1 MKAFL
6 MHPDRDFDIDQ
17 VLPPSAEALTRDL
30 GLPIVIAAMAGG
42 DAFLREV
49 STKAL
54 LASLGAVE
62 VIGYRQAILR
72 DCIENPKTVRALY
85 ALSVEAIQRE
95 KKGFWGGLSKHPG
108 YMLHRSVEVLEMFAD
123 MLRRLRGIA
132 EQSGGGF
139 ESEGFRRFFAML
151 SAELSDAYFAE
162 IGEHLR
168 RLRFRHG
175 VLESAILGRGLKG
188 KEYRLRK
195 PNDNGPGW
203 LDWLLRRGPPAF
215 TYRLH
220 ERDEAGARMLSEL
233 RDRGINLVANALAR
247 STDHILSFFTLLR
260 TELAFYVGCLN
271 LKEAL
276 EAKGLMICFPLPSP
290 LGERE
295 LSVEGL
301 YDAAL
306 ALSMDRKIVGNTA
319 NADGK
324 DIIVI
329 TGANQGGKSTFLRS
343 LGLAQLMMQC
353 GIFVPARRYAAAAC
367 SALFT
372 HFKREEDASMT
383 SGKFDEELERMSG
396 IADLIGAE
404 AMILFNESFA
414 ATNEREGSEI
424 ARQIVHALVERR
436 VRVCFVTHMYD
447 FAHGLEEEGGGNTLF
462 LRAERSETG
471 ERTFRMI
478 EGAPLDTSYGEDL
491 YRKIFGK
498 DENRDEDVKQVS
510 AA

>member
-6 MHPDRDFDIDQ
+6 MYPDRDFD
-17 VLPPSAEALTRDL
+17 VGRAPPPGAAALTQDL

-42 DAFLREV
+42 DAFLKEV
-49 STKAL
+49 ATTAL
-54 LASLGAVE
+54 TASLVE
-62 VIGYRQAILR
+62 VAAIRYRQAILR
-72 DCIENPKTVRALY
+72 DCRENPKTVRALY
-85 ALSVEAIQRE
+85 ALSVEAIQKE
-95 KKGFWGGLSKHPG
+95 KKGYWGGLSKHPG
-108 YMLHRSVEVLEMFAD
+108 YLLHRSVEVLEMFSE
-123 MLRRLRGIA
+123 MLRRLRGMA

-139 ESEGFRRFFAML
+139 ESAGFRRFFAML
-151 SAELSDAYFAE
+151 TAELSDEYFAA
-162 IGEHLR
+162 IRGHLR
-168 RLRFRHG
+168 TLRFRGG
-175 VLESAILGRGLKG
+175 VPESAALGRGLKG
-188 KEYRLRK
+188 RDHHLRK
-195 PNDNGPGW
+195 PGDDGPGW
-203 LDWLLRRGPPAF
+203 FARLLRRGPPAF

-220 ERDEAGARMLSEL
+220 ERDEAGARALSEL

-247 STDHILSFFTLLR
+247 STEHILSFFTLLR

-271 LKEAL
+271 LEEAL
-276 EAKGLMICFPLPSP
+276 RAKGQSVSFPLPSP
-290 LGERE
+290 LGGRE

-306 ALSMDRKIVGNTA
+306 ALSAERKVIGNAA
-319 NADGK
+319 NADGR
-324 DIIVI
+324 DVVII

-353 GIFVPARRYAAAAC
+353 GMFVPAGRFSAAAC
-367 SALFT
+367 SALFS

-396 IADLIGAE
+396 IADLIGAG

-424 ARQIVHALVERR
+424 ARQIVHALAERR
-436 VRVCFVTHMYD
+436 VRICFVTHMYD
-447 FAHGLEEEGGGNTLF
+447 FAHGLEEEGSEKKLF
-462 LRAERSETG
+462 LRAERSAEG

-491 YRKIFGK
+491 YRKIFGA
-498 DENRDEDVKQVS
+498 EEAREEDVTRAS